1 MKKFLRNKIDLIKRN
16 FQKGE
21 KFEKFAPA
29 VNAFDTFLFV
39 PNHTTQKGSH
49 IRDAVDLKRTMGTV
63 ILALIP
69 CLIFGCY
76 NIGYQYYSQ
85 F

>member
-1 MKKFLRNKIDLIKRN
+1 MKNFLRNKIDLIKRN

-49 IRDAVDLKRTMGTV
+49 IRDLS
-63 ILALIP
+63 LIH
-69 CLIFGCY
+69 I
-76 NIGYQYYSQ
+76 
-85 F
+85 